1 MKKTII
7 GIAALAFIT
16 TACNNSSDSNSGSTA
31 TKDSTTQPTT
41 TPATNETA
49 TSGNTNTNSNAAVNE
64 MLGHYL
70 ELKNALASDNGSEA
84 ATHGNAL
91 VASIGKVD
99 KASLT
104 GNQKKAWD
112 DVADDA
118 KEMAEHIGKNA
129 NKIDHQRE
137 HFDMLSADMYD
148 LVKAFGASQT
158 LYKDF
163 CPMYNNNKGASW
175 LSETKEIKNPYMGKK
190 QLDCGSVKEE
200 IKP

>member
-1 MKKTII
+1 MKQTII

-16 TACNNSSDSNSGSTA
+16 TACNNSSDTNTTSK
-31 TKDSTTQPTT
+31 KDDTSHVAATT
-41 TPATNETA
+41 TTNETA
-49 TSGNTNTNSNAAVNE
+49 SSGNTNTNGNAAVNE
-64 MLGHYL
+64 MLGQYL
-70 ELKNALASDNGSEA
+70 QIKNGLANDNGNEA
-84 ATHGNAL
+84 ATAGNGF
-91 VASIGKVD
+91 VAAISKVD

-148 LVKAFGASQT
+148 LVKAFGAGQT

-190 QLDCGSVKEE
+190 QPDCGSVKEE
-200 IKP
+200 IKK